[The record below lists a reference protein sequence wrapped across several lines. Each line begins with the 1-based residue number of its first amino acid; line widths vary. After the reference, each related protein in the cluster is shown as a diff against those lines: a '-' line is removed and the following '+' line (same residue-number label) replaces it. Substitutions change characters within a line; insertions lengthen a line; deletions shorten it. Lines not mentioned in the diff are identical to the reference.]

1 MNAFNEEFT
10 LKAALL
16 SVLEPAVGR
25 GQALWLTT
33 YYFGVGHYYGVPYGI
48 VGLLLAGFLGWF
60 LGKSMQ
66 ETGGLR
72 VGLVHPLP
80 SRRHHFHLSAY
91 VGRHRTPIHNFIL
104 TRG

>member
-10 LKAALL
+10 LKAAPL

-25 GQALWLTT
+25 GQALCLTT

-48 VGLLLAGFLGWF
+48 VGVLLAGFLGWF

-66 ETGGLR
+66 ETGASRGP
-72 VGLVHPLP
+72 GSSTSFKTP
-80 SRRHHFHLSAY
+80 SFSPFCLCRPA
-91 VGRHRTPIHNFIL
+91 
-104 TRG
+104 